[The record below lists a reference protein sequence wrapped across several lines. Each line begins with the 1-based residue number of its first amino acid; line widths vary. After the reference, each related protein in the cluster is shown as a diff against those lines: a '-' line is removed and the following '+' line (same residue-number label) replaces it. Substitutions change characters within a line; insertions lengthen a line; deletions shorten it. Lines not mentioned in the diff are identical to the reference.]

1 MLDNKNRSPTPDLIP
16 ANNQRNQRKGQLMVA
31 IGFHE
36 VHFMAASLTTDVIA
50 NSYKKDPFTLTLSKD
65 SWIPLI

>member
-1 MLDNKNRSPTPDLIP
+1 
-16 ANNQRNQRKGQLMVA
+16 MVA

-36 VHFMAASLTTDVIA
+36 VHFMAASLTTDVTA

-65 SWIPLI
+65 S